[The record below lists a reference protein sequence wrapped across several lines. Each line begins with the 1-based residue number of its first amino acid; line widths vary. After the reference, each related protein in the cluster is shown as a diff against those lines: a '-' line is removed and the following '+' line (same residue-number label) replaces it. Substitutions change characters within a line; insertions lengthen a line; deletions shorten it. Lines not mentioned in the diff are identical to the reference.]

1 MSEYI
6 SVVEAAEKWGMTNRR
21 IILLCRTGKIP
32 GATLDGNSWIIPADA
47 EKPVDERIK
56 KGRYIN
62 RAKGTKV
69 G

>member
-6 SVVEAAEKWGMTNRR
+6 SVVEAAKKWGMTNRR
-21 IILLCRTGKIP
+21 IILLCRTGEIS
-32 GATLDGNSWIIPADA
+32 GATLDGNSWIIPTDA

-69 G
+69 E